1 MASLDVGVEAVVGL
15 VREGGAVVLDVDALG
30 RDVDPG
36 RPLRVVPVHVDL
48 VVGVTGV
55 QFNRYLGFREQIRN
69 NFGDNLSTRE
79 LQV

>member
-1 MASLDVGVEAVVGL
+1 MASLDVWVEAVVGL

-48 VVGVTGV
+48 VVGVAGG
-55 QFNRYLGFREQIRN
+55 QFNRHLE
-69 NFGDNLSTRE
+69 SKA
-79 LQV
+79 